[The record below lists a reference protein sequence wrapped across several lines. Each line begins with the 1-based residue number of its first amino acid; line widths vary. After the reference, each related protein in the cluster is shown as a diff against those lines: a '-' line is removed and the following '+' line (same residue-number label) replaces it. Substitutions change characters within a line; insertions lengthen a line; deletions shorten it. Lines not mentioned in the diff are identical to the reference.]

1 MLPVDTSTFGHGRSV
16 EGGKKESGCD
26 VLSVLQSGDGEMEP
40 LEDSLSPSSKSP
52 TPDPQFDMGEEE
64 QDGGLGNN
72 APPVEIG
79 GEVVSPARFT
89 FSAPMDNIVVRSY
102 QFSIA

>member
-1 MLPVDTSTFGHGRSV
+1 MPHVDTSTFVHGRSV
-16 EGGKKESGCD
+16 EGGRERGECD
-26 VLSVLQSGDGEMEP
+26 VLSPLQSGDGEMEP
-40 LEDSLSPSSKSP
+40 LEASLSSASKSCS
-52 TPDPQFDMGEEE
+52 PDPQFEMGEEE
-64 QDGGLGNN
+64 QEGSN